1 MAIAL
6 PDGTISTKANEL
18 VTIYG
23 FVGAKEK
30 ARYMVMEW
38 AEDTGA
44 DADYGM
50 LVWERVWAT
59 ISIMQARLM

>member
-6 PDGTISTKANEL
+6 PDCTISTKANEL

-30 ARYMVMEW
+30 ARSMVMEW

-50 LVWERVWAT
+50 LMWERVWAT